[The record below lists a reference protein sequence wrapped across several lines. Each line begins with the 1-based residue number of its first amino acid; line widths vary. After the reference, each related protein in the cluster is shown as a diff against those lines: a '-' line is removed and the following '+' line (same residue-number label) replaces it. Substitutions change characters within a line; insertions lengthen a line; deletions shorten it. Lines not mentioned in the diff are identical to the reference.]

1 MTKEFSLLT
10 QPIPSFPPNALSKIY
25 SIDSDLQSRRYQFL
39 IQKFQATYKR
49 MPTFIARSPG
59 RVNLIGEHV
68 DYSGY
73 SVMPMAIEKDV
84 IMAFASFDPVS
95 CEATIEIGNVDQRF
109 PRRQFEHLGT
119 KHCEIDS
126 HEHEWSNYFKC
137 GYKGVLD
144 SVGYCTPKSI
154 QIMMD
159 GTVPAGGGLSSSSA
173 FVCCSALVT
182 MLAHNLEMDKG
193 QLTKTAITGE
203 QFAGVAIGGIFH

>member
-1 MTKEFSLLT
+1 MNAADNNSGDG
-10 QPIPSFPPNALSKIY
+10 QNPIIPNVLY
-25 SIDSDLQSRRYQFL
+25 WNDLRDIEQILVNRMQSSA
-39 IQKFQATYKR
+39 KVKQAR
-49 MPTFIARSPG
+49 D
-59 RVNLIGEHV
+59 LH
-68 DYSGY
+68 
-73 SVMPMAIEKDV
+73 
-84 IMAFASFDPVS
+84 
-95 CEATIEIGNVDQRF
+95 
-109 PRRQFEHLGT
+109 RQFEHLGT

-173 FVCCSALVT
+173 FVCCSALIT

-193 QLTKTAITGE
+193 QLTKTAISGE
-203 QFAGVAIGGIFH
+203 QFAGVAIGGIFY